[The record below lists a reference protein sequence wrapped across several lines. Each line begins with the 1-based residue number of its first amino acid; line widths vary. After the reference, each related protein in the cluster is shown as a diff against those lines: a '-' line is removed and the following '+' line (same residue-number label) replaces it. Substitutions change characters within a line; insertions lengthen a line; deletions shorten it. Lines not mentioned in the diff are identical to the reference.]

1 MAQLWP
7 NLYRQKQGG
16 TCLGFSETLN
26 LCRMFRRGRWKSTS
40 STFLSFTV
48 TQPEVAS
55 PTPSW
60 INTWI
65 RRCFSMGKA
74 KKVTLHV
81 CYVPAA
87 VQRIQGDMGGPLH
100 VSKAVRAKPC
110 CYRQQLRSTPSP
122 GSWLRFWQQTPCRCR
137 TGCLTED
144 NSLRRLLLLLL
155 WAGATRAHTILE
167 AACWFPACGKASN
180 RIWR

>member
-1 MAQLWP
+1 
-7 NLYRQKQGG
+7 
-16 TCLGFSETLN
+16 
-26 LCRMFRRGRWKSTS
+26 
-40 STFLSFTV
+40 
-48 TQPEVAS
+48 
-55 PTPSW
+55 
-60 INTWI
+60 
-65 RRCFSMGKA
+65 MGKA

-155 WAGATRAHTILE
+155 
-167 AACWFPACGKASN
+167 
-180 RIWR
+180 